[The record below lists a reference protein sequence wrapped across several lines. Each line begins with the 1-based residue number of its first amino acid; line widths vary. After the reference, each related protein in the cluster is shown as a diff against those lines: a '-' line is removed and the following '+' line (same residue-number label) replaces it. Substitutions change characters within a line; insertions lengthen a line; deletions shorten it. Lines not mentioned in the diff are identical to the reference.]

1 MRAKL
6 SAGSSLADERPRYE
20 ICPTR

>member
-6 SAGSSLADERPRYE
+6 SAGSSLADERPRYK